1 MPRRILLLA
10 LTAFLVVGALA
21 FLIPEVSTGD
31 TNCGSAIFARDVS
44 GIVLT
49 TGDTAAD
56 NFALQS
62 VIDECDHLVFRQR
75 YIAVLF
81 LGAAGA
87 AFWFSK
93 RAPRSIVTDL
103 PGDPII

>member
-1 MPRRILLLA
+1 MTRRILLLA
-10 LTAFLVVGALA
+10 LTALLVVGALA

-44 GIVLT
+44 GISLT
-49 TGDTAAD
+49 TGDTAD
-56 NFALQS
+56 DDFALQS
-62 VIDECDHLVFRQR
+62 VIDECGHLIFRQR
-75 YIAVLF
+75 YISVLF
-81 LGAAGA
+81 LGSAAA

-93 RAPRSIVTDL
+93 RTPRRLLTDL